1 MNGFVCLDKPQGITS
16 FIAAARVKRIL
27 GEKKAGHTGTLDPLA
42 TGVLPVAVGSA
53 TRFIELI
60 PDHDKAY
67 RATFLF
73 GKSTDTLDITGNV
86 LSETAV
92 SVKREDVEAVLPLFT
107 GESMQ
112 LPPMYSALKKD
123 GVRLYEL
130 ARQGKEVEREKR
142 KIRIDSLSLVGQN
155 GNEYTVDV
163 SCSAG
168 TYIRSLIF
176 DIGEKLGCPAVMTAL
191 TRTKANGIPLEK
203 CVTIEELEKLKNEGR
218 LEEAIIPVDKLL
230 SYPAVY
236 VTKPQTVRFSNGGE
250 LDLDRVK
257 CAKTDGL
264 RLVYSPERVFLG
276 VGRVN
281 LESGALEV
289 KKVIPGSQGDTNPG
303 SGGT

>member
-16 FIAAARVKRIL
+16 FVAAAKVRRIL
-27 GEKKAGHTGTLDPLA
+27 GEKKKGHTGTLDPLA
-42 TGVLPVAVGSA
+42 TGVLPVAFGSA

-67 RATFLF
+67 RATFLL

-86 LSETAV
+86 LCESEVT
-92 SVKREDVEAVLPLFT
+92 VKKEDVEAVLPGFL

-130 ARQGKEVEREKR
+130 ARQGKEVERERR
-142 KIRIDSLSLVGQN
+142 KINIFSLGLVGQN
-155 GNEYTVDV
+155 ANEYTIEV

-168 TYIRSLIF
+168 TYIRSLIA

-203 CVTIEELEKLKNEGR
+203 CVTIEELERLKNEDR
-218 LEEAIIPVDKLL
+218 LIEAVIPVDELL
-230 SYPAVY
+230 SYPSVS
-236 VTKPQTVRFSNGGE
+236 VTKPQAIRFSNGGE
-250 LDLDRVK
+250 LDLDRIK
-257 CAKTDGL
+257 CNKTDG
-264 RLVYSPERVFLG
+264 F
-276 VGRVN
+276 
-281 LESGALEV
+281 
-289 KKVIPGSQGDTNPG
+289 
-303 SGGT
+303 